1 MKLAKM
7 YSVAKVVEDN
17 CGDHNLTAFAFD
29 RSLVILEGP
38 DGVLVVNNEGIH
50 YKFDSTAEVY
60 EVDCCPNDEGEDGK
74 HKFYMC
80 ANAVF
85 KVPLKDIMAEAEVTE
100 VDLGTFV
107 RTFGARLETNYHVLM
122 DSVKEI
128 GLDPADYP
136 RKKKAIAR

>member
-17 CGDHNLTAFAFD
+17 CGDNNLTAFAFD
-29 RSLVILEGP
+29 RNLVILEGP
-38 DGVLVVNNEGIH
+38 DGVLVVNSEGIH

-60 EVDCCPNDEGEDGK
+60 EVDCCPNDDGK
-74 HKFYMC
+74 DGFYLC

-85 KVPLKDIMAEAEVTE
+85 KAPLKEIMAEAEVTE

-107 RTFGARLETNYHVLM
+107 RTFGARLETNYAVLM